1 MTTTS
6 APLSP
11 LACNWFWPALLAVA
25 AVGGSW
31 ALACVTPFAAFA
43 AMLATTES
51 RRTVLGT
58 MVLIWFANQAV
69 GVVALGYPLDVHSI
83 GWGLAIGAAALL
95 ATAAASAVAQT
106 GLRHWLRL
114 VLAFVAA
121 FAAMLAATESRRT
134 AFGTMA
140 LIWFANQA
148 VGVAALGYP
157 LDVHSVG
164 WGVAIGV
171 AALLGTAA
179 ASAMA
184 QTNLPRALRLVLAFV
199 AAFAVY
205 EIALALVAAA
215 TGELAEFTPT
225 IVARLAALD
234 AAWLAA
240 LVVLREA
247 LALTG
252 WRILDSRRQPA

>member
-6 APLSP
+6 APLPP
-11 LACNWFWPALLAVA
+11 LVRTWFWPALLAVA

-43 AMLATTES
+43 AMLATTE
-51 RRTVLGT
+51 T
-58 MVLIWFANQAV
+58 
-69 GVVALGYPLDVHSI
+69 
-83 GWGLAIGAAALL
+83 
-95 ATAAASAVAQT
+95 
-106 GLRHWLRL
+106 
-114 VLAFVAA
+114 
-121 FAAMLAATESRRT
+121 RRT
-134 AFGTMA
+134 ALGTMA

-157 LDVHSVG
+157 LDAHSIG

-171 AALLGTAA
+171 AASLATAA
-179 ASAMA
+179 AIAVS
-184 QTNLPRALRLVLAFV
+184 QTGVRHWLRLVLAFV

-205 EIALALVAAA
+205 ETALALVAMA
-215 TGELAEFTPT
+215 TGELAEFAPAT
-225 IVARLAALD
+225 VARLAALD

-247 LALTG
+247 LALLG
-252 WRILDSRRQPA
+252 WRTLGGRRQPA

>member
-6 APLSP
+6 VPLSP
-11 LACNWFWPALLAVA
+11 LARNWLWPALLAVA

-31 ALACVTPFAAFA
+31 ALACVMPFAAFA
-43 AMLATTES
+43 AMLAVTES
-51 RRTVLGT
+51 RRTALGT
-58 MVLIWFANQAV
+58 MALIWLANQAV

-121 FAAMLAATESRRT
+121 FA
-134 AFGTMA
+134 
-140 LIWFANQA
+140 
-148 VGVAALGYP
+148 
-157 LDVHSVG
+157 
-164 WGVAIGV
+164 
-171 AALLGTAA
+171 
-179 ASAMA
+179 
-184 QTNLPRALRLVLAFV
+184 
-199 AAFAVY
+199 VY
-205 EIALALVAAA
+205 EIALTLVALA
-215 TGELAEFTPT
+215 TGELAEFAPAV
-225 IVARLAALD
+225 VARLAALD

-247 LALTG
+247 LVLLG
-252 WRILDSRRQPA
+252 WRTLGNRRQPA

>member
-11 LACNWFWPALLAVA
+11 LARNWFWPALLAVA

-51 RRTVLGT
+51 RRTALGT
-58 MVLIWFANQAV
+58 VALIWIANQAV
-69 GVVALGYPLDVHSI
+69 GVAVLGYPLDVHSI
-83 GWGLAIGAAALL
+83 GWGVAIGIAALL
-95 ATAAASAVAQT
+95 AAGAASAVAQT

-114 VLAFVAA
+114 VLAFA
-121 FAAMLAATESRRT
+121 
-134 AFGTMA
+134 
-140 LIWFANQA
+140 
-148 VGVAALGYP
+148 
-157 LDVHSVG
+157 
-164 WGVAIGV
+164 
-171 AALLGTAA
+171 
-179 ASAMA
+179 
-184 QTNLPRALRLVLAFV
+184 

-205 EIALALVAAA
+205 EVALALVAMV
-215 TGELAEFTPT
+215 TGELAEFAPAT
-225 IVARLAALD
+225 VAQLAVLD

-247 LALTG
+247 LVLMG
-252 WRILDSRRQPA
+252 WRNLGRRQQPA

>member
-114 VLAFVAA
+114 VLAFA
-121 FAAMLAATESRRT
+121 
-134 AFGTMA
+134 
-140 LIWFANQA
+140 
-148 VGVAALGYP
+148 
-157 LDVHSVG
+157 
-164 WGVAIGV
+164 
-171 AALLGTAA
+171 
-179 ASAMA
+179 
-184 QTNLPRALRLVLAFV
+184 

-205 EIALALVAAA
+205 EIALALVATV
-215 TGELAEFTPT
+215 TGELTNFSPA

-240 LVVLREA
+240 LVVLREV
-247 LALTG
+247 LTLMG
-252 WRILDSRRQPA
+252 WRTLGSRRQPA

>member
-11 LACNWFWPALLAVA
+11 LARNWFWPALLAVA

-51 RRTVLGT
+51 RRT
-58 MVLIWFANQAV
+58 
-69 GVVALGYPLDVHSI
+69 AL
-83 GWGLAIGAAALL
+83 
-95 ATAAASAVAQT
+95 
-106 GLRHWLRL
+106 
-114 VLAFVAA
+114 
-121 FAAMLAATESRRT
+121 
-134 AFGTMA
+134 GTMA
-140 LIWFANQA
+140 LIWLANQA

-157 LDVHSVG
+157 LDVHSIG

-171 AALLGTAA
+171 AALLATAA
-179 ASAMA
+179 AFAVA
-184 QTNLPRALRLVLAFV
+184 QAGLRHWLRLVLAFI

-205 EIALALVAAA
+205 EIALTLVALA
-215 TGELAEFTPT
+215 TGELAEFAPAV
-225 IVARLAALD
+225 VARLAALD

-247 LALTG
+247 LVLLG
-252 WRILDSRRQPA
+252 WRTLGSRRQPA